1 MIIVVQ
7 RVLNASVSVD
17 GRIVGEIGRGLLLL
31 IGVAESDTPQDIDFL
46 ADKCVHLRIFE
57 DEDGKMNRS
66 LLDENGEILAISQF
80 TLLGNTKKGRRPSF
94 IEAANPGKGEE
105 YYNQFIEK
113 LRSYQVP
120 VQCGIFGAMM
130 DVSLVNYGPVTLILE
145 SKNSPSTTT

>member
-66 LLDENGEILAISQF
+66 LFDENGEILAISQF

>member
-1 MIIVVQ
+1 VIIVVQ

-17 GRIVGEIGRGLLLL
+17 GCIVGEIGRGLLLL
-31 IGVAESDTPQDIDFL
+31 IGVAENDTPQDIDLL

-57 DEDGKMNRS
+57 DENGKMNRS

-94 IEAANPGKGEE
+94 IEAANPGKGED

-145 SKNSPSTTT
+145 SKNHPSTTT